1 MNNNNGN
8 DPNLKD
14 RLSRI
19 RERISQACA
28 RSRRPEGSV
37 RLIAVTKNH
46 PAQTAQDLIDLG
58 VRDIGEN
65 RVQEIEAKAPALS
78 GDFTLHMI
86 GHLQTNKAQKV
97 WPLAGWIQSVDREK
111 LVRRLE
117 GLYDGGS
124 GGQDNGRQ
132 NAAPTGMIDGDGNS
146 LTIGGNGNSRMIGG
160 DGDTRMISGDGDY
173 RKKVLVE
180 VNTSG
185 ETSKSGCMP
194 EECGRLC
201 DIIME
206 SRALELKGLMTIGPL
221 GGDEAAVRRAFALL
235 RELSLKCCTGIKA
248 PELSMGMSGD
258 FEWAIEEGAT
268 MVRVGTALAGSR

>member
-1 MNNNNGN
+1 MNASAP
-8 DPNLKD
+8 DLAA
-14 RLSRI
+14 RLREI
-19 RERISQACA
+19 RGKIEVACGKA
-28 RSRRPEGSV
+28 GRSPDSV

-46 PAQTAQDLIDLG
+46 PAETVQRLIDLG

-65 RVQEIEAKAPALS
+65 RVQEIEEKVPRLV
-78 GDFTLHMI
+78 GEFTTHLI

-117 GLYDGGS
+117 GLYDGG
-124 GGQDNGRQ
+124 G
-132 NAAPTGMIDGDGNS
+132 
-146 LTIGGNGNSRMIGG
+146 
-160 DGDTRMISGDGDY
+160 
-173 RKKVLVE
+173 KKRVLVE

-185 ETSKSGCMP
+185 EESKSGCAP

-201 DIIME
+201 EMVAE
-206 SRALELKGLMTIGPL
+206 SEALELRGLMTIGPL
-221 GGDEAAVRRAFALL
+221 GGGEAAVRGAFSLL
-235 RELSLKCCTGIKA
+235 RDLSMKHCGGAVGA

-268 MVRVGTALAGSR
+268 MVRIGTALVGSRGY

>member
-1 MNNNNGN
+1 MNVPAPTDSG
-8 DPNLKD
+8 LAA
-14 RLSRI
+14 RLIEIRGRI
-19 RERISQACA
+19 GGAC
-28 RSRRPEGSV
+28 RRAGRAADSV

-46 PAQTAQDLIDLG
+46 PVETAQRLIDLG

-65 RVQEIEAKAPALS
+65 RVQEIEEKAPLLS
-78 GDFTLHMI
+78 GDFTVHMI

-117 GLYDGGS
+117 SLYAGGE
-124 GGQDNGRQ
+124 
-132 NAAPTGMIDGDGNS
+132 
-146 LTIGGNGNSRMIGG
+146 
-160 DGDTRMISGDGDY
+160 
-173 RKKVLVE
+173 RKRVLVE

-185 ETSKSGCMP
+185 EGSKSGCAP

-201 DIIME
+201 E
-206 SRALELKGLMTIGPL
+206 LVAGSNALELRGLMTVGPL
-221 GGDEAAVRRAFALL
+221 GGDETAVRGAFALL
-235 RELSLKCCTGIKA
+235 RELSQKHCAGIIGK

-268 MVRVGTALAGSR
+268 LVRLGTALVGSRGY